1 MSSNGQGSNGW
12 HPSSRSVARWTV
24 IGGIFTVLGV
34 TFALV
39 HDWSS
44 PAAPS
49 TTTTGSAPATSDPSS
64 PPTDSSTTVSSTQ
77 SGPAGEAAAT
87 YLNDLE
93 PLGGGDPSNESGS
106 FDIDGQT
113 YAYARN
119 FATAAG
125 LTSTEEYSLG
135 KRYSTFSVVLG
146 NRDDAPET
154 AGPSACH
161 WRVLAD
167 SRELVSGNTTRG
179 HHLRIKAE
187 DIRGVVHLRFEA
199 TQIKGTDN
207 PVPWPCTTGDARVR

>member
-1 MSSNGQGSNGW
+1 
-12 HPSSRSVARWTV
+12 
-24 IGGIFTVLGV
+24 VLGV

-49 TTTTGSAPATSDPSS
+49 TATTVSAPATSDPSS
-64 PPTDSSTTVSSTQ
+64 PPTDSSTTDSSTQ

-119 FATAAG
+119 FATAPG

-135 KRYSTFSVVLG
+135 KSYSTFSVVLG
-146 NRDDAPET
+146 NRDDAPENCWSKRLPLARSSRLPG
-154 AGPSACH
+154 AGVRKH
-161 WRVLAD
+161 H
-167 SRELVSGNTTRG
+167 SRTS
-179 HHLRIKAE
+179 HK
-187 DIRGVVHLRFEA
+187 D
-199 TQIKGTDN
+199 KS
-207 PVPWPCTTGDARVR
+207 